1 MIPTLAATPAEWLPT
16 VMTDFD
22 EFLKDHAS
30 CEKKAS
36 GMALAMASHYPD
48 QPRLLHAMVDLA
60 VEELNHYREVV
71 RILTQ
76 RGIAPGP
83 DVKDPYVNRL
93 NANVR
98 RGPANFL
105 MDRLLMG
112 AVVERRGAERFALVA
127 DYFGDQKQETT
138 LAAFYASIAASERRH
153 WELFYEL
160 AFQHCAGDEVATRFA
175 ELCAIEADIVVSLPL
190 RAALH

>member
-1 MIPTLAATPAEWLPT
+1 MIPTLAATPAGWLPT

-83 DVKDPYVNRL
+83 DVKDPYVNQL

-127 DYFGDQKQETT
+127 DYFSEHEQETT
-138 LAAFYASIAASERRH
+138 LAAFYTSIAASEHRH

-160 AFQHCAGDEVATRFA
+160 AMQHCAGDEVATRFA
-175 ELCAIEADIVVSLPL
+175 ELCAIEADIVASLPL